1 MRRAIVSTATAL
13 LPLLFNPLGS
23 GRLSILIYHRVMP
36 TRDPMRPDE
45 PTVEEFDVQMRLL
58 QRNFTP
64 LSLLEA
70 IDRLAQ
76 GTLPRRAVCVTF
88 DDGYSD
94 NEQLAL
100 PVLKRYGIP
109 ASVFVST
116 GFLNGGRMWNDT
128 VIESVR
134 NHAQE
139 TLDLTPLGLPRY
151 SLDSMGAR
159 RECAQNILS
168 QIKHRDPEQRAA
180 IVKDM
185 AGRASGLPDDLMMT
199 DEQVRS
205 LALGGV
211 SIGAHTMSHPI
222 LGSVSMDEARREISG
237 SKERL
242 QEVLQ
247 QEVEIFAYP
256 NGRPE
261 LDYSPEHRDLVQA
274 LGFRAAVSTHWGVA
288 SRESDPY
295 QLPRFTPWDRE
306 ELRFALRLLLNQRRI
321 DPLVAAAT

>member
-1 MRRAIVSTATAL
+1 MKRVSASVAAAL

-36 TRDPMRPDE
+36 SRDPMRPDE
-45 PTVEEFDVQMRLL
+45 PTVEQFDVQMRLL
-58 QRNFTP
+58 RRNFTP

-70 IDRLAQ
+70 VDRLAQ

-100 PVLKRYGIP
+100 PILKRYGIP

-134 NHAQE
+134 NHAQD
-139 TLDLTPLGLPRY
+139 TLDLTHFGLEHY
-151 SLDSMGAR
+151 SLVSIDER
-159 RECAQNILS
+159 RDAAQRILS
-168 QIKHRDPEQRAA
+168 QIKHQEPEQRAA
-180 IVKDM
+180 IVEDIS
-185 AGRASGLPDDLMMT
+185 GRASDLPNDLMLT

-205 LALGGV
+205 LAQGGV
-211 SIGAHTMSHPI
+211 AIGAHTISHPI
-222 LGSVSMDEARREISG
+222 LGSVSLDEARREISG
-237 SKERL
+237 SKEHL

-247 QEVEIFAYP
+247 QDVDIFAYP

-261 LDYSPEHRDLVQA
+261 LDYRPEHRDLVQS

-288 SRESDPY
+288 ARESDPY
-295 QLPRFTPWDRE
+295 QLPRFTPWDRD
-306 ELRFALRLLLNQRRI
+306 ELRFTLRLLLNLRCI
-321 DPLVAAAT
+321 DPLVFAAA